1 MLLLFSLFFLE
12 KCPICLDHIT
22 GPRRLKCRHVFCSM
36 CLQQALKV
44 NNRCPV
50 CQEPQGVL
58 RGNQPRGE
66 MTSYHES
73 FRSLPGYPGNF
84 KTLLQTIHWR
94 HQGPT
99 ENTTVLLVAQRSSK
113 SNRPKNQQ
121 QQQRQLCIGV
131 TLLVH
136 FIAVTCKKIIFLCP
150 KLDIVKRAEF
160 QENVPSVDL
169 FIESEWSP

>member
-1 MLLLFSLFFLE
+1 MAKPASVKDDRKCREQMYISMLWLFSFFFLE

-22 GPRRLKCRHVFCSM
+22 GPRRLKCRHVFCSV

-73 FRSLPGYPGNF
+73 SRSLPGYRGNF
-84 KTLLQTIHWR
+84 KIRLQTTRPLATLGTYRKHDD
-94 HQGPT
+94 
-99 ENTTVLLVAQRSSK
+99 TVSGTAK
-113 SNRPKNQQ
+113 FKN
-121 QQQRQLCIGV
+121 
-131 TLLVH
+131 
-136 FIAVTCKKIIFLCP
+136 
-150 KLDIVKRAEF
+150 
-160 QENVPSVDL
+160 
-169 FIESEWSP
+169 